1 MFLKVTSAHQVLG
14 LYKYFVS
21 SNLPWALGVIPNPT
35 PSCKSIT
42 FSTSL
47 LRLGSPVMKLFNLE
61 DRLFRTRGQL
71 LDDAGR
77 RGSWRTNRGA
87 TLHPG
92 QLDEGQRP
100 RQLPRPLGFRRDG

>member
-14 LYKYFVS
+14 LYEYFVS
-21 SNLPWALGVIPNPT
+21 SNLPRALGVVHNQM

-47 LRLGSPVMKLFNLE
+47 LHLGSPVLKLFDLE

-77 RGSWRTNRGA
+77 RGSWRSNRGA

-100 RQLPRPLGFRRDG
+100 RQLPRPLGFR